1 MQGWETRQMVCPW
14 KSTVRNHGTLHCG
27 FLINGLY
34 SPDLPGLPTIVDDVD
49 AVKGGDV
56 QLVCE
61 IEDPGN
67 PEATSYVWK
76 K

>member
-1 MQGWETRQMVCPW
+1 ME
-14 KSTVRNHGTLHCG
+14 NCG
-27 FLINGLY
+27 FVIIVIS
-34 SPDLPGLPTIVDDVD
+34 SPDLPGLPSIVDDVD

>member
-1 MQGWETRQMVCPW
+1 MGDAAESV
-14 KSTVRNHGTLHCG
+14 SLEVHCKESWNM
-27 FLINGLY
+27 FVTNGLS
-34 SPDLPGLPTIVDDVD
+34 SPDLPGLPTIVDDMD

>member
-1 MQGWETRQMVCPW
+1 ME
-14 KSTVRNHGTLHCG
+14 HCG
-27 FLINGLY
+27 FVINGLS